1 MDSGDYGRNGTTAV
15 SLGPLGLFNSFP
27 PERGTEKAAMNG
39 SLSLFADEGRDSQAD
54 TPLFGVNDFGT
65 QFGLLPREKIEL
77 MLRRKMI
84 YAESIV
90 EEEQL
95 QPASLDLRLGS
106 RAYRVRASFLPGR
119 GHKVT
124 ERLRSLQSDD
134 EAISLEGNGAVL
146 ERGCVYVIPL
156 LEYLNLSKDI
166 FAVANPKSSTG
177 RLDIFTRLSIDSSEL
192 FDRVPLGYKG
202 RLYAEV
208 SPRSFSVRVRKGSK
222 LNQIRFRRLNS
233 QQLKHAEFGVYERE
247 LRIPEKDLRERH
259 KTMALVDTDL
269 ELRRNGLVL
278 RVGLSAEALDGVIGY
293 RAQKHAD
300 ILDVDK
306 VGAYRAT
313 DYWEPIRAR
322 PDKRLILDPDEFYI
336 LASRERLQIPPDL
349 AAEMVPIDPSM
360 GEFRVHYA
368 GFFDPGFGLGP
379 NNRPSARAVLEVRSY
394 EVPFFLEDGQ
404 VVGRLVFEPMAGRP
418 QQLYGASGVSNYQ
431 GQGLKLSK
439 HFCWD

>member
-1 MDSGDYGRNGTTAV
+1 MNI
-15 SLGPLGLFNSFP
+15 GPL
-27 PERGTEKAAMNG
+27 
-39 SLSLFADEGRDSQAD
+39 SLLTDAGHDSQMVA
-54 TPLFGVNDFGT
+54 PLFGANDFGN
-65 QFGLLPREKIEL
+65 QFGLLSREKIEL

-84 YAESIV
+84 QAEISV
-90 EEEQL
+90 EEDQL

-119 GHKVT
+119 KLSVL
-124 ERLRSLQSDD
+124 ERLHALESDD

-156 LEYLNLSKDI
+156 LEHLKLSKEI

-177 RLDIFTRLSIDSSEL
+177 RLDIFTRLSSDNSDV
-192 FDRVPLGYKG
+192 FDRVTRGYEG

-233 QQLKHAEFGVYERE
+233 QQLERTDFGVD
-247 LRIPEKDLRERH
+247 EKELRERH
-259 KTMALVDTDL
+259 AKIPMVDHDL

-278 RVGLSAEALDGVIGY
+278 RVGLNGEPGGVIGY

-306 VGAYRAT
+306 AGAYQAA
-313 DYWEPIRAR
+313 DYWEPVRAR

-336 LASRERLQIPPDL
+336 LASRERVQIPPDL
-349 AAEMVPIDPSM
+349 AAEMVPIDPLM

-368 GFFDPGFGLGP
+368 GFFDPGFGAGA
-379 NNRPSARAVLEVRSY
+379 NNRPSAQAVLEVRSY

-404 VVGRLVFEPMAGRP
+404 PVGRLIFEKMAGRP
-418 QQLYGASGVSNYQ
+418 QALYGTSGNSNYQ

-439 HFCWD
+439 HFRLD

>member
-1 MDSGDYGRNGTTAV
+1 MPI
-15 SLGPLGLFNSFP
+15 GPLSFLSGL
-27 PERGTEKAAMNG
+27 ERRGAGA
-39 SLSLFADEGRDSQAD
+39 
-54 TPLFGVNDFGT
+54 PLPGASEAGV
-65 QFGLLPREKIEL
+65 QFGLLPREKIAA
-77 MLRRKMI
+77 MVRRKFI
-84 YAESIV
+84 QAEADI
-90 EEEQL
+90 EESQL
-95 QPASLDLRLGS
+95 QPASLDLRLGA

-119 GHKVT
+119 ESRIE
-124 ERLRSLQSDD
+124 ERLQGFAGEE

-156 LEYLNLSKDI
+156 LEYLNLPKEI
-166 FAVANPKSSTG
+166 IAIANPKSSTG
-177 RLDIFTRLSIDSSEL
+177 RLDVFTRLTSDKSDA
-192 FDRVPLGYKG
+192 FDRVARGYAG

-208 SPRSFSVRVRKGSK
+208 SPRSFSVRVRKGSR

-233 QQLKHAEFGVYERE
+233 QQLERTDFA
-247 LRIPEKDLRERH
+247 IDEKELRERH
-259 KTMALVDTDL
+259 AKMPLVDRDL
-269 ELRRNGLVL
+269 EVRRNGLIL
-278 RVGLSAEALDGVIGY
+278 RVGLSGGQGGGMIGY
-293 RAQKHAD
+293 RAQKHTD

-306 VGAYRAT
+306 IGAYRAA

-368 GFFDPGFGLGP
+368 GFFDPGFGIGAD
-379 NNRPSARAVLEVRSY
+379 NRPSARAVLEVRSY

-404 VVGRLVFEPMAGRP
+404 IVGRLVFEKMAGRP
-418 QQLYGASGVSNYQ
+418 QQLYGASGLSNYQ

-439 HFCWD
+439 HFYLD

>member
-1 MDSGDYGRNGTTAV
+1 MTVG
-15 SLGPLGLFNSFP
+15 SF
-27 PERGTEKAAMNG
+27 
-39 SLSLFADEGRDSQAD
+39 SLFADAGRENLID

-65 QFGLLPREKIEL
+65 QFGLLPRQKIEL
-77 MLRRKMI
+77 MVRRKMI
-84 YAESIV
+84 LAESKI
-90 EEEQL
+90 EADQL

-119 GHKVT
+119 GHKVID
-124 ERLRSLQSDD
+124 RLQALESDD
-134 EAISLEGNGAVL
+134 EEISLDGNGAVL

-156 LEYLNLSKDI
+156 LEYLSLSKEI
-166 FAVANPKSSTG
+166 SAVANPKSSTG
-177 RLDIFTRLSIDSSEL
+177 RLDIFTRLSTDKSDV
-192 FDRVPLGYKG
+192 FDRVARGYEG

-222 LNQIRFRRLNS
+222 LSQIRFRRLNS
-233 QQLKHAEFGVYERE
+233 QQLDRNDFGVD
-247 LRIPEKDLRERH
+247 EKDLRERH
-259 KTMALVDTDL
+259 TKMPLVDCDP

-278 RVGLSAEALDGVIGY
+278 RVGLTAEPREGIIGY

-300 ILDVDK
+300 IIDVDRA
-306 VGAYRAT
+306 GAYRAT
-313 DYWEPIRAR
+313 DYWEPVRAR

-349 AAEMVPIDPSM
+349 AAEMVPIDPLM

-368 GFFDPGFGLGP
+368 GFFDPGFGAGA

-404 VVGRLVFEPMAGRP
+404 AVGRLIFEKMAERP
-418 QQLYGASGVSNYQ
+418 QVLYGTSGISNYQ

-439 HFCWD
+439 HFRLD